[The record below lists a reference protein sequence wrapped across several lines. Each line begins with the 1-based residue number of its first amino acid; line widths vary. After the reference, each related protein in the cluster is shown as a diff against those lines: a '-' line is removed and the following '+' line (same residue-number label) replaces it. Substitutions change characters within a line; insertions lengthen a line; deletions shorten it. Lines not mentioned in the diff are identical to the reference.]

1 MFPKSCIKESAA
13 TNLHIQFIMKLGVV
27 TTVTLLAILSGPEVF
42 GNIIQIIDITSSN
55 LHSKAQIGI
64 HLIGRKQG
72 VV

>member
-1 MFPKSCIKESAA
+1 
-13 TNLHIQFIMKLGVV
+13 MKLGVV

-64 HLIGRKQG
+64 HLIGSKQG
-72 VV
+72 LV